1 MVVVSPL
8 PEESFFVVPDVA
20 GTEVRELPVLEAAGV
35 VICLVWLVAAVD
47 AIVVFLSV
55 VSGAVTITLQTA
67 FFPLPSVAFTVIVT
81 VPAFFP
87 VTFPFAFTAAIFLL
101 EEDHFTDLFVAFD
114 GETVAFNVLLFPF
127 VR

>member
-1 MVVVSPL
+1 M
-8 PEESFFVVPDVA
+8 A
-20 GTEVRELPVLEAAGV
+20 GTEVRELPVLETAGV

-47 AIVVFLSV
+47 AAVVFFLAV
-55 VSGAVTITLQTA
+55 VSGAVTTTLQTA
-67 FFPLPSVAFTVIVT
+67 FFPLPSVAFTVIVA

-87 VTFPFAFTAAIFLL
+87 VTFPFAFTVAIFLL